1 MIISKKKTGAKPG
14 SSWGAFF
21 KLNPDVSDVI
31 DRFGI
36 NINDKLGLLVDG
48 NSKKGCCRVPFA
60 RKMFC
65 SIKL

>member
-1 MIISKKKTGAKPG
+1 MIIYEEKTGAKPG

-36 NINDKLGLLVDG
+36 NINDKLGLLVMG
-48 NSKKGCCRVPFA
+48 TVKKAAAGCLLPGKCSA
-60 RKMFC
+60 R
-65 SIKL
+65 